1 MSPIISKLP
10 KAGTTI
16 FTVMSSLALQH
27 QAVNLGQGFPDYP
40 MDDALIELVAKAM
53 RQGHNQYAHM
63 NGTIGLREGIA
74 EKIFSLYGYT
84 PSVEDEITVTPGGTY
99 AIYNALTSI
108 ILPGDEVIVFE
119 PAYDSYIPNIEING
133 GKVIPIPLNKED
145 FSINWEA
152 VKAVFNKSTKAI
164 ILNSPHNPSGKLL
177 TETDIKQVT
186 QLARTFDFYIVSDE
200 VYEHLVFDGQPH
212 LSLLKFPELRSRA
225 FCCYSFG
232 KVYHCTGWK
241 MGYCIAPATLMAEF
255 RKVHQYNCFS
265 TNTPAQV
272 ALAAYLMN
280 KEAYLGLGKYLQQK
294 RDFLQTELKGTP
306 LEPLPSGGSYF
317 QLYSYRNISG
327 EPELAFAKKLVVEA
341 GVASIPVSAFYTQ
354 AQNNQLLRFCFA
366 KKEDTLRE
374 AAERLRKYFSAG

>member
-1 MSPIISKLP
+1 
-10 KAGTTI
+10 
-16 FTVMSSLALQH
+16 
-27 QAVNLGQGFPDYP
+27 
-40 MDDALIELVAKAM
+40 
-53 RQGHNQYAHM
+53 
-63 NGTIGLREGIA
+63 
-74 EKIFSLYGYT
+74 
-84 PSVEDEITVTPGGTY
+84 
-99 AIYNALTSI
+99 
-108 ILPGDEVIVFE
+108 
-119 PAYDSYIPNIEING
+119 
-133 GKVIPIPLNKED
+133 
-145 FSINWEA
+145 
-152 VKAVFNKSTKAI
+152 
-164 ILNSPHNPSGKLL
+164 
-177 TETDIKQVT
+177 
-186 QLARTFDFYIVSDE
+186 
-200 VYEHLVFDGQPH
+200 
-212 LSLLKFPELRSRA
+212 
-225 FCCYSFG
+225 
-232 KVYHCTGWK
+232 

-280 KEAYLGLGKYLQQK
+280 KEAYLGLGKYLQHK